1 MSYYSPIR
9 ALTRPERLSDCD
21 IRLCRVIINT
31 LNSLQTQMNLFANNW
46 NIFVANPAN
55 KEYLTVAWK
64 EYAQLQYNLGM
75 LGGFDPLYEF

>member
-1 MSYYSPIR
+1 
-9 ALTRPERLSDCD
+9 
-21 IRLCRVIINT
+21 
-31 LNSLQTQMNLFANNW
+31 MNLFANNW